1 MNIKTVLVTS
11 LRFFA
16 ATVVY
21 LACFIGASGIALS
34 SIAIAQPPP
43 AEASAAGV
51 ALVAVALLNPATLA
65 YIILR
70 SRWNGWRLSLVTA
83 FVLYGVLTFMSQI
96 ETLAFPAVA
105 DRLPPGM
112 LRGLFVLGA
121 LLAAPFA
128 PLAVLILGK
137 WKKDPSADEPNTRL
151 IMPVGEWAWKL
162 AAIVVAYELL
172 YFGFGYFVAW
182 KNPAVQAYY
191 GGTDPGSFIAQ
202 MANVVRDTPWLP
214 LLQAVRALLWTL
226 MALPVIRMMKGR
238 AWETSLAVGLL
249 FAVIMSA
256 QLLFPNPYMPREVS
270 TAHLIETASSN
281 FIFGALLAGLMLWR
295 LLWNIKT
302 EQALPPV

>member
-1 MNIKTVLVTS
+1 MNIKAVLVTA
-11 LRFFA
+11 LRFFV

-21 LACFIGASGIALS
+21 LIGFIAASGIALS

-43 AEASAAGV
+43 AEASAAG
-51 ALVAVALLNPATLA
+51 LVLIAVAFLNTAVLS
-65 YIILR
+65 YVILR
-70 SRWNGWRLSLVTA
+70 SRWHGWRLSLVTA

-137 WKKDPSADEPNTRL
+137 WKKDPSAGEPNTRL

-162 AAIVVAYELL
+162 AAIVVAYEIL

-191 GGTDPGSFIAQ
+191 GGSDPGSFIAQ
-202 MANVVRDTPWLP
+202 MASVMRDTPWLP
-214 LLQAVRALLWTL
+214 LLQAGRALLWTL
-226 MALPVIRMMKGR
+226 IALPVIRMMKGR

-281 FIFGALLAGLMLWR
+281 FIFGALLAGLMLWKGR
-295 LLWNIKT
+295 PLWNTKT
-302 EQALPPV
+302 EPA